1 MSWLKAHP
9 LVTKQGLLLFTDLVC
24 TTRYGLHGFSV
35 SSAMLLPNPP
45 LLNLW
50 LLLEAFQCSF

>member
-1 MSWLKAHP
+1 MSWLEAYP
-9 LVTKQGLLLFTDLVC
+9 IVTKQGLLLFTDLVG

-35 SSAMLLPNPP
+35 SSAMRLPNPP

-50 LLLEAFQCSF
+50 LLLKVFQCSF